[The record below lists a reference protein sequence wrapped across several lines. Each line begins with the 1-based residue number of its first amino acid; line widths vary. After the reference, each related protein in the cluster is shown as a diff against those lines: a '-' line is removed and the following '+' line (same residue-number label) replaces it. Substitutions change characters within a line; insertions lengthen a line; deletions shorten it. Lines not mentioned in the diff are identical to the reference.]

1 MYMERC
7 TQKVIGSYEQAV
19 ALEKK
24 YDALEAK
31 LGNVPP
37 KRRYTAWYS
46 GLPLWTFIWER
57 DWESLTA
64 IENYYKAIWE
74 DPEWVETMTSTD
86 KVFGDAHF
94 ELFDVFTLPE

>member
-1 MYMERC
+1 MERC
-7 TQKVIGSYEQAV
+7 TLKVVGTYEEAV

-37 KRRYTAWYS
+37 KRRYTSWY
-46 GLPLWTFIWER
+46 GGYPLWTFVWER
-57 DWESLTA
+57 DWENLTA
-64 IENYYKAIWE
+64 IEVYNKAIWE
-74 DPEWVETMTSTD
+74 DPEWVETMTATG
-86 KVFGDAHF
+86 KVFADTHF